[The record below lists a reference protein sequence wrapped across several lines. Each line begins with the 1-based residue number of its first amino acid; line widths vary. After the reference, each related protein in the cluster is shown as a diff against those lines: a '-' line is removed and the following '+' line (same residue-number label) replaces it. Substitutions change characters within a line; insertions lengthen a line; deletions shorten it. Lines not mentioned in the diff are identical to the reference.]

1 MNQIMPINER
11 QANAQLDAL
20 QTAWATTCSAKFQHR
35 VWWSDRVLT
44 PGNAAF
50 AAALA
55 GVHGH
60 CVAFVDS
67 GVAQSWPNLQHQL
80 ADAFAALQTTPL
92 KSART
97 TAHAETNSQLQ
108 HSAVAET
115 AATLL
120 PSLAHVET
128 IPGGEAC
135 KDGLKFAERVAKICF
150 DHGVNRHGAV
160 IAIGGGAVL
169 DAVGFGAAIAH
180 RGVRMIRIPTTTL
193 AQDDSA
199 MGVKCGVNMY
209 GQKNALGCFTS
220 PWAIL
225 CDEQFLSTLPIEH
238 WLGGFS
244 EAVKIALLKD
254 APLFEQLE
262 TRAKCIVSR
271 DMQSAAPIFRRSAWL
286 HREHILNGGDPFEIG
301 SARPLDHGH
310 WSAHRLEVLSQFAV
324 PHGQAVSIGIAL
336 DACLAVEMRLLDK
349 SVAKRILRLLQSLQL
364 PIWHPILEADSELF
378 AGLEQ
383 FRQHLGGNFAI
394 PLLNAIGSS
403 RDVTRISAEDL
414 RKSIITLRTLAS

>member
-1 MNQIMPINER
+1 MNPIMPINER
-11 QANAQLDAL
+11 QANAHLDAL

-55 GVHGH
+55 GVHGR

-67 GVAQSWPNLQHQL
+67 GVAQSWPKLQHQL

-92 KSART
+92 KSAPN

-108 HSAVAET
+108 HNPVAET
-115 AATLL
+115 AATLP
-120 PSLAHVET
+120 PSLAHVEI

-135 KDGLKFAERVAKICF
+135 KDGLKFAERVAKISF

-225 CDEQFLSTLPIEH
+225 CDEHFLSTLPIEH

-254 APLFEQLE
+254 APLFDQLE
-262 TRAKCIVSR
+262 TRAKSIVSR
-271 DMQSAAPIFRRSAWL
+271 DMQSAAPILRRSAWL

-336 DACLAVEMRLLDK
+336 DACLAVEMRLLDR
-349 SVAKRILRLLQSLQL
+349 SVAKRILRLLPSLQL

-414 RKSIITLRTLAS
+414 RNSIITLRTLAS